1 MRKEV
6 RSLAVGATAHIVD
19 RFGGKTG
26 VPKLKLDELAQV
38 AVRSLS
44 AAIDNRS
51 ASRSAFELPRD
62 FFANLKRPD
71 PDARSDR
78 GHELGGIML

>member
-6 RSLAVGATAHIVD
+6 RSLAVGATAHIID

-26 VPKLKLDELAQV
+26 VPKLKLDELAEV
-38 AVRSLS
+38 AVRSF
-44 AAIDNRS
+44 AASIDDRS
-51 ASRSAFELPRD
+51 ASRSTFELPRD

-71 PDARSDR
+71 PDVRSDR
-78 GHELGGIML
+78 GQELGGIVL